1 MENENG
7 TGDVKR
13 EGSLNSK
20 YAFQD
25 KALYELFP
33 PLAVKRK
40 PVSFLTF
47 SICINVA
54 RILCGKIYF

>member
-1 MENENG
+1 M
-7 TGDVKR
+7 KR